1 MSFTL
6 HPQLAADCV
15 TLGNLP
21 ICTVLLNTQF
31 SQFPWLILV
40 PRRTGCRDLTD
51 IGQLELPMLM
61 DEVAYVHD
69 ALKAYAKPTKMN
81 VAAIGN
87 MVPQLHIHIIART
100 EGDECWPKPVW
111 GHASAKPYTEK
122 HLQKAIEAY
131 KAMLGDML
139 EPALNS

>member
-1 MSFTL
+1 MSFML

-15 TLGNLP
+15 TIGNLP
-21 ICTVLLNTQF
+21 ICTVLLNKQF

-51 IGQLELPMLM
+51 VGQLEFPMLM

-69 ALKAYAKPTKMN
+69 ALKAYTKPTKMN
-81 VAAIGN
+81 VGALGN

-100 EGDECWPKPVW
+100 EGDACWPKPVW
-111 GHASAKPYTEK
+111 GHAQPQPYSEK
-122 HLQKAIEAY
+122 HLAKAVAGY
-131 KAMLGDML
+131 RTMLADIL
-139 EPALNS
+139 EPKLDS

>member
-6 HPQLAADCV
+6 HPTLAADCV

-21 ICTVLLNTQF
+21 ICTVLLNKQF

-51 IGQLELPMLM
+51 VPPMDFPMMM
-61 DEVAYVHD
+61 DEVAYVND
-69 ALKAYAKPTKMN
+69 ALKAYTKPTKMN

-87 MVPQLHIHIIART
+87 LVPQLHIHIIART

-111 GHASAKPYTEK
+111 GHANPQPYTEK
-122 HLQKAIEAY
+122 HLEKAVEAY

-139 EPALNS
+139 EPVLNS